1 VSFPLLRQKEWS
13 EITVSGSWYFEL
25 EGEGSCVE
33 FPVPENISFNA
44 KKYLDSRSCRFLGI
58 IFNYFARTLRY
69 NPSLLPCPIASPLCG

>member
-1 VSFPLLRQKEWS
+1 
-13 EITVSGSWYFEL
+13 
-25 EGEGSCVE
+25 VE